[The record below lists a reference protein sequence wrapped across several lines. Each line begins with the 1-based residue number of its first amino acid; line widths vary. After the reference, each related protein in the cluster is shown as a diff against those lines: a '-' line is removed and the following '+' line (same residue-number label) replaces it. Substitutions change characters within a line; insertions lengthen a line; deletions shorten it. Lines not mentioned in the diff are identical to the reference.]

1 VRLPP
6 RPSGLE
12 ALVDRTSKV
21 ASLLGGLATLAIT
34 ALITFDVLMR
44 YFLDEPQLFVDELAS
59 FLQVVVVFWGL
70 AYTFQAGGHVR
81 VDLVTAYL
89 PRPLRAWLRVVTL
102 GLGMA
107 LLLVMSWVTWLS
119 VQEAWGQGRVSVV
132 MLYPIWLPMLLIPT
146 GLVLMALAMLALLL
160 RQIRAA
166 RGPVDERDEVTG
178 PEPPSEA

>member
-1 VRLPP
+1 MQPPP

-12 ALVDRTSKV
+12 ALVHRTSKV

-44 YFLDEPQLFVDELAS
+44 YFLGERQLFVDELAS
-59 FLQVVVVFWGL
+59 FLQVLVVFWGL
-70 AYTFQAGGHVR
+70 AYTFRVGGHVR

-89 PRPLRAWLRVVTL
+89 PRPLRAWLRVFTL
-102 GLGMA
+102 ALGIA

-119 VQEAWGQGRVSVV
+119 VQEAWWQERVSVV

-146 GLVLMALAMLALLL
+146 GLLLMALAMLAVLL
-160 RQIRAA
+160 RQIRTALGPGAA
-166 RGPVDERDEVTG
+166 RDEVTG
-178 PEPPSEA
+178 PGPAG